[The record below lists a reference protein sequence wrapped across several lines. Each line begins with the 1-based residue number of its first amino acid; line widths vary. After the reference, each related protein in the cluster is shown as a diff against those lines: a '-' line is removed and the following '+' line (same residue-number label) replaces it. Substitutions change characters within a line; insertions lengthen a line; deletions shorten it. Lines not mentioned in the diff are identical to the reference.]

1 MKAVYNMIYRLI
13 MRLFV
18 VNNLLRLKFLY
29 NIFIKIYPAIAKLI
43 SFKNEKA
50 NFWVAGRND
59 IFEKLSTAFNDNNS
73 KVIWMHC
80 SSLGEFEQGR
90 PIIEELK
97 KRNEKLNVLI
107 TFFSPSGYEVR
118 KNYAGADWVFYLP
131 MDSQKNAFQFF
142 DIVKPSLILFVKY
155 EFWFYYLTEAKK
167 RQIPLLLVSG
177 IFRADQA
184 FFKWYG
190 SFYREMLGCFT
201 HLFLQNQAS
210 AKILATIGFKENIS
224 ISGDTRFDR
233 VLTIANNFSA
243 IATIENFIG
252 NSKVIVAGSTWLE
265 DDKELQHYAKNH
277 PEIKFIIAPHD
288 VQQSRI
294 DECVGLYKNVVL
306 FSKLAIGHRSLVID
320 KTTEPKVK
328 NTALE
333 TGNQQPTT
341 INILIVDNIGLL
353 SQLYHYATI
362 CYVGGG
368 FGDDGVH
375 NVLEAA
381 VYNKPVVFGPVYEK
395 FIEATELLDN
405 GGAFSVD
412 NALELEQQLDNLL
425 SEDIAYKKASN
436 NAGNYV
442 RSKIGATK
450 QVIDFI
456 YENRLLTN

>member
-13 MRLFV
+13 MCLFV
-18 VNNLLRLKFLY
+18 VNNLLLLKFLY

-90 PIIEELK
+90 PTIEELK
-97 KRNEKLNVLI
+97 KRNEKLKVLI

-118 KNYAGADWVFYLP
+118 KNYEGADWLFYLP
-131 MDSQKNAFQFF
+131 MDSPKNALQFF
-142 DIVKPSLILFVKY
+142 DIVKPSLVLFIKY
-155 EFWFYYLTEAKK
+155 EFWYYYLTEAKK

-306 FSKLAIGHRSLVID
+306 YSKLIVGSGHLAEQPEIANMTQTVSNQLS
-320 KTTEPKVK
+320 TT
-328 NTALE
+328 
-333 TGNQQPTT
+333 
-341 INILIVDNIGLL
+341 NILIVNNIGLL

-425 SEDIAYKKASN
+425 SDDMAYKKASN